1 MERNTVEISTC
12 SKSAARARVRPRTS
26 ASTRERSAWV
36 ISYCIA
42 ALFLC
47 LNAYVCCADEYP
59 RLVLS
64 RLDSVILACWLT
76 RFTRTQRMSRPPLIG
91 VTACRQQLG
100 KYSSHTAGDKYVE
113 AAAFAGVPVIL
124 PALDVPTEPAQLLAS
139 LDGLLFT
146 GSPSNVEP
154 HHYNGPASVEG
165 TAHDV
170 FRDRTTLPLLRA
182 AIAQGVPVLCIC
194 RGFQELNVAL
204 GGSLHQRVQE
214 LPGYL
219 DHREPQSD
227 VLAVQYATQHPVQ
240 VRSGGVLEALGLTP
254 GFEVNSLHS
263 QGIDRLASDL
273 RAEAL
278 APDGLVEAVSLPGAP
293 GFVLGVQWHPEW
305 EFMNNPVSLNLF
317 TAFRE
322 ACLAYARNRQGR

>member
-1 MERNTVEISTC
+1 
-12 SKSAARARVRPRTS
+12 
-26 ASTRERSAWV
+26 
-36 ISYCIA
+36 
-42 ALFLC
+42 
-47 LNAYVCCADEYP
+47 
-59 RLVLS
+59 
-64 RLDSVILACWLT
+64 
-76 RFTRTQRMSRPPLIG
+76 MSRPPLIG

-113 AAAFAGVPVIL
+113 AAAFAGMPVIL
-124 PALDVPTEPAQLLAS
+124 PALEVPSEPAQLLAS

-154 HHYNGPASVEG
+154 RHYNGPASVEG

-219 DHREPQSD
+219 DHREPQSE
-227 VLAVQYATQHPVQ
+227 VLAVQYAPKHAVQ
-240 VRSGGVLEALGLTP
+240 VQPGGLLDSLGLPP

-278 APDGLVEAVSLPGAP
+278 APTVWSKRCPCPAHQALS
-293 GFVLGVQWHPEW
+293 W
-305 EFMNNPVSLNLF
+305 
-317 TAFRE
+317 
-322 ACLAYARNRQGR
+322 ACSGTRNGSSWTTLCRSACSMHFARPARGMRAAAARAMSC

>member
-1 MERNTVEISTC
+1 M
-12 SKSAARARVRPRTS
+12 
-26 ASTRERSAWV
+26 
-36 ISYCIA
+36 
-42 ALFLC
+42 
-47 LNAYVCCADEYP
+47 
-59 RLVLS
+59 S
-64 RLDSVILACWLT
+64 RL
-76 RFTRTQRMSRPPLIG
+76 PLIG

-113 AAAFAGVPVIL
+113 AAGFAGIPVIL
-124 PALDVPTEPAQLLAS
+124 PALNVPTEPAQILEH

-154 HHYNGPASVEG
+154 HHYNGTPSIEG

-170 FRDRTTLPLLRA
+170 FRDRNTLPLLRA

-204 GGSLHQRVQE
+204 GGSLHQRVQD

-227 VLAVQYATQHPVQ
+227 VVAEQYVPQHDVSVQP
-240 VRSGGVLEALGLTP
+240 GGILEYLGLAP
-254 GFEVNSLHS
+254 GFAVNSLHS

-305 EFMNNPVSLNLF
+305 ALMENPVSLQMF
-317 TAFRE
+317 EAFRD
-322 ACLAYARNRQGR
+322 ACQVYARARSAINY

>member
-1 MERNTVEISTC
+1 M
-12 SKSAARARVRPRTS
+12 
-26 ASTRERSAWV
+26 
-36 ISYCIA
+36 
-42 ALFLC
+42 
-47 LNAYVCCADEYP
+47 
-59 RLVLS
+59 S
-64 RLDSVILACWLT
+64 RL
-76 RFTRTQRMSRPPLIG
+76 PLIG

-124 PALDVPTEPAQLLAS
+124 PALTVPNEPEQLLAS

-154 HHYNGPASVEG
+154 RHYGGTPSAEG

-182 AIAQGVPVLCIC
+182 AIAQGVPVFCIC

-219 DHREPQSD
+219 DHREPQSES
-227 VLAVQYATQHPVQ
+227 LAVQYAPQHAVSVQ
-240 VRSGGVLEALGLTP
+240 PGGVLEALGLAP

-305 EFMNNPVSLNLF
+305 AFLDNPVSLSLF

-322 ACLAYARNRQGR
+322 ACLAYAQRPRAM

>member
-1 MERNTVEISTC
+1 M
-12 SKSAARARVRPRTS
+12 
-26 ASTRERSAWV
+26 
-36 ISYCIA
+36 
-42 ALFLC
+42 
-47 LNAYVCCADEYP
+47 
-59 RLVLS
+59 S
-64 RLDSVILACWLT
+64 RL
-76 RFTRTQRMSRPPLIG
+76 PLIG

-113 AAAFAGVPVIL
+113 AAGFAGIPVIL
-124 PALDVPTEPAQLLAS
+124 PALNVPTEPAQILEH

-154 HHYNGPASVEG
+154 HHYNGTPSIEG

-170 FRDRTTLPLLRA
+170 FRDRNTLPLLRA

-204 GGSLHQRVQE
+204 GGSLHQRVQD

-227 VLAVQYATQHPVQ
+227 VVAEQYVPQHDVSVQP
-240 VRSGGVLEALGLTP
+240 GGILKSLGLAP
-254 GFEVNSLHS
+254 GFAVNSLHS

-305 EFMNNPVSLNLF
+305 ALMENPVSLKMF
-317 TAFRE
+317 EAFRD
-322 ACLAYARNRQGR
+322 ACQVYARARSAINY

>member
-1 MERNTVEISTC
+1 
-12 SKSAARARVRPRTS
+12 
-26 ASTRERSAWV
+26 
-36 ISYCIA
+36 
-42 ALFLC
+42 
-47 LNAYVCCADEYP
+47 
-59 RLVLS
+59 
-64 RLDSVILACWLT
+64 
-76 RFTRTQRMSRPPLIG
+76 MSRPPLIG

-263 QGIDRLASDL
+263 QGIDRLALCSAQTTILEPALRGVEPSSSMMVTRMPGSPRACSSARALIQLFISAPGQSDPGQAPS
-273 RAEAL
+273 RAS
-278 APDGLVEAVSLPGAP
+278 SLPRG
-293 GFVLGVQWHPEW
+293 HPE
-305 EFMNNPVSLNLF
+305 
-317 TAFRE
+317 
-322 ACLAYARNRQGR
+322 

>member
-1 MERNTVEISTC
+1 M
-12 SKSAARARVRPRTS
+12 
-26 ASTRERSAWV
+26 
-36 ISYCIA
+36 
-42 ALFLC
+42 
-47 LNAYVCCADEYP
+47 
-59 RLVLS
+59 S
-64 RLDSVILACWLT
+64 RL
-76 RFTRTQRMSRPPLIG
+76 PLIG

-113 AAAFAGVPVIL
+113 AAGYAGIPMIL
-124 PALDVPTEPAQLLAS
+124 PALDTPVEPAQLLAH

-154 HHYNGPASVEG
+154 HHYNGTPSAEG

-182 AIAQGVPVLCIC
+182 AIAQGVPVICIC

-219 DHREPQSD
+219 DHREPQSES
-227 VLAVQYATQHPVQ
+227 LAEQYAPQHSVSVQ
-240 VRSGGVLEALGLTP
+240 KGGVLDALGLAP

-278 APDGLVEAVSLPGAP
+278 APDGLIEAVSLPGAP

-305 EFMNNPVSLNLF
+305 AFLDNPVSLALF
-317 TAFRE
+317 DAFRQ
-322 ACLAYARNRQGR
+322 ACQVYARSRPSINC